1 MQKGRNQHVI
11 WRDNAMS
18 EVNPQ
23 ITDAVT
29 QVNVK
34 VLAESP
40 AMSLSNL
47 YQTISQSLSLSAQ
60 NAVTSQQQTNIVH
73 QAATT
78 QGVSLLYSVDTAST
92 AEGTAEIFRSTS
104 QNIATDAAGIAE
116 IIKATN
122 S

>member
-1 MQKGRNQHVI
+1 
-11 WRDNAMS
+11 MS

-104 QNIATDAAGIAE
+104 ENMAANLAGIKE
-116 IIKATN
+116 ILQAAQT
-122 S
+122 

>member
-1 MQKGRNQHVI
+1 M
-11 WRDNAMS
+11 A
-18 EVNPQ
+18 ETTVNGQ

-73 QAATT
+73 QATTT
-78 QGVSLLYSVDTAST
+78 QGVSLLYSVDTASL
-92 AEGTAEIFRSTS
+92 ADATAEILG
-104 QNIATDAAGIAE
+104 AAGPNMAATADGITK
-116 IIKATN
+116 IIEAVNK
-122 S
+122 

>member
-1 MQKGRNQHVI
+1 
-11 WRDNAMS
+11 MS